1 MQSIYQRI
9 EHLIESRGM
18 TKKAF
23 CENLGIS
30 TGNFGDWKR
39 GKTTPSTNKLI
50 EIAGYFEVSLDW
62 LIVGKGSP
70 SQGVMELRES
80 YGINDTPEAAEQIR
94 ASSLTDDEKVF
105 IREYLEFTEY
115 RKYRDRS
122 PGGEAEG

>member
-50 EIAGYFEVSLDW
+50 EIARYFDVSLDW
-62 LIVGKGSP
+62 LIIGKGFP
-70 SQGVMELRES
+70 TANIMEIRES
-80 YGINDTPEAAEQIR
+80 YGIDYSKIERQLHTLH
-94 ASSLTDDEKVF
+94 LTEDEKNF
-105 IREYLEFTEY
+105 IKEYIEFSKY
-115 RKYRDRS
+115 RKSQSRN
-122 PGGEAEG
+122 PG

>member
-23 CENLGIS
+23 CETLGIS

-50 EIAGYFEVSLDW
+50 EIAAFFSVSLDW
-62 LIVGKGSP
+62 LIIGKGKP
-70 SQGVMELRES
+70 TTRVNETREE
-80 YGINDTPEAAEQIR
+80 YEAETALSALSGLEER
-94 ASSLTDDEKVF
+94 EKEF
-105 IREYLEFTEY
+105 IREYLEFSAY
-115 RKYRDRS
+115 RRDKRN
-122 PGGEAEG
+122 EKT

>member
-50 EIAGYFEVSLDW
+50 EISGYFDVSLDW
-62 LIVGKGSP
+62 LIIGKGSP
-70 SQGVMELRES
+70 SLGVMENRES
-80 YGINDTPEAAEQIR
+80 YGTNDAQGTAEQIR
-94 ASSLTDDEKVF
+94 ASSLSEQEKHF
-105 IREYLEFTEY
+105 IKEYLEFTEY
-115 RKYRDRS
+115 RKHRNNND
-122 PGGEAEG
+122 G

>member
-23 CENLGIS
+23 CATLGIS

-50 EIAGYFEVSLDW
+50 EIAAFFSVSLDW
-62 LIVGKGSP
+62 LIIGKGSP
-70 SQGVMELRES
+70 TPRIKETSGEYEVDPETLELPMIS
-80 YGINDTPEAAEQIR
+80 GLAEH
-94 ASSLTDDEKVF
+94 EKDF
-105 IREYLEFTEY
+105 IREYIEFSAY
-115 RKYRDRS
+115 RKEKRNDKN
-122 PGGEAEG
+122 

>member
-23 CENLGIS
+23 CETLGIS

-50 EIAGYFEVSLDW
+50 EIAAFFSVSLDW
-62 LIVGKGSP
+62 LIIGKGNP
-70 SQGVMELRES
+70 TRVREARGEYGVDPES
-80 YGINDTPEAAEQIR
+80 SDLPFMSGLAEN
-94 ASSLTDDEKVF
+94 EKEF
-105 IREYLEFTEY
+105 IREYIEFSAY
-115 RKYRDRS
+115 RKEKRNDKT
-122 PGGEAEG
+122 

>member
-23 CENLGIS
+23 CETLGIS

-50 EIAGYFEVSLDW
+50 EIAAFFSVSLDW
-62 LIVGKGSP
+62 LIIGKGSP
-70 SQGVMELRES
+70 NIRVRES
-80 YGINDTPEAAEQIR
+80 RGEYEVDSEVLAMSGLAEN
-94 ASSLTDDEKVF
+94 EKEF
-105 IREYLEFTEY
+105 IREYIEFSAY
-115 RKYRDRS
+115 RKDKKNDKT
-122 PGGEAEG
+122 

>member
-23 CENLGIS
+23 CEQLGIS

-50 EIAGYFEVSLDW
+50 EISRYFNVSLDW
-62 LIVGKGSP
+62 LIIGKESSDP
-70 SQGVMELRES
+70 SIMEGRES
-80 YGINDTPEAAEQIR
+80 YDINDVLIKGKLPNVK
-94 ASSLTDDEKVF
+94 LTDEEQQF
-105 IREYLEFTEY
+105 IKEYLEFTKY
-115 RKYRDRS
+115 RKLKGKDRNQKAGS
-122 PGGEAEG
+122 

>member
-50 EIAGYFEVSLDW
+50 EISGYFDVSLDW
-62 LIVGKGSP
+62 LIIGKGSSSP
-70 SQGVMELRES
+70 GVKEIRER
-80 YGINDTPEAAEQIR
+80 YGTDDPQCTAEQIR
-94 ASSLTDDEKVF
+94 ASNLSEHEKHF
-105 IREYLEFTEY
+105 IKEYLEFTEY
-115 RKYRDRS
+115 RKHRNKNA
-122 PGGEAEG
+122 GQEAGE

>member
-23 CENLGIS
+23 CETLGIS

-50 EIAGYFEVSLDW
+50 EIAAFFSVSLDW
-62 LIVGKGSP
+62 LIIGKGSP
-70 SQGVMELRES
+70 TSCVKEARGEYEV
-80 YGINDTPEAAEQIR
+80 DPEFLDPTLMSGLAEH
-94 ASSLTDDEKVF
+94 EKEF
-105 IREYLEFTEY
+105 IREYIEFSAY
-115 RKYRDRS
+115 RKDKRS
-122 PGGEAEG
+122 DKS

>member
-23 CENLGIS
+23 CETLGIS

-50 EIAGYFEVSLDW
+50 EIAAFFSVSLDW
-62 LIVGKGSP
+62 LIIGKGNP
-70 SQGVMELRES
+70 SIRVNETRGEYDIDAEAVILTNMSDLAKSERE
-80 YGINDTPEAAEQIR
+80 
-94 ASSLTDDEKVF
+94 F
-105 IREYLEFTEY
+105 IREYIDFTIQ
-115 RKYRDRS
+115 RKAKKKEKGNDT
-122 PGGEAEG
+122 P

>member
-23 CENLGIS
+23 CETLGIS

-50 EIAGYFEVSLDW
+50 EIAAFFSVSLDW
-62 LIVGKGSP
+62 LIIGKGSP
-70 SQGVMELRES
+70 TNRVKEARGEYEVDPES
-80 YGINDTPEAAEQIR
+80 LDPALMSGLAEH
-94 ASSLTDDEKVF
+94 EKEF
-105 IREYLEFTEY
+105 IREYIEFSAY
-115 RKYRDRS
+115 RKDKRGDKS
-122 PGGEAEG
+122 

>member
-62 LIVGKGSP
+62 LIVGRGSP
-70 SQGVMELRES
+70 SPGVMEVREN
-80 YGINDTPEAAEQIR
+80 YGANHKQETAEQIQ
-94 ASSLTDDEKVF
+94 ASNLTDDEKDF

-115 RKYRDRS
+115 RKHRDR
-122 PGGEAEG
+122 E

>member
-62 LIVGKGSP
+62 LIIGRGSP
-70 SQGVMELRES
+70 SQGVMEAKED
-80 YGINDTPEAAEQIR
+80 YEANDTQETLEQIM

-105 IREYLEFTEY
+105 LREYLEFTEY
-115 RKYRDRS
+115 RKCRDKNPDEKR
-122 PGGEAEG
+122 

>member
-23 CENLGIS
+23 CETLGIS

-70 SQGVMELRES
+70 SPGIMEVREIYGAHSAQGEGRLQVS
-80 YGINDTPEAAEQIR
+80 N
-94 ASSLTDDEKVF
+94 LTDDEKHF
-105 IREYLEFTEY
+105 IREYLEFAKY
-115 RKYRDRS
+115 RKKRRKS
-122 PGGEAEG
+122 AGEESSK